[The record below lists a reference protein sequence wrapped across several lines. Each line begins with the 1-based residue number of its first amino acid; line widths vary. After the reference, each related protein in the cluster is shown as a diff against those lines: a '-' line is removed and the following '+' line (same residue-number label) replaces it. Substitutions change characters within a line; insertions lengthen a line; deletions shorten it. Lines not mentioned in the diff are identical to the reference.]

1 MHQIHYDRLITLQ
14 VVLPRVFSIFFVIE
28 AFRFYLRD
36 DWLVLHT
43 VEVLME
49 TVEHKVQELLRIL
62 LLKVIK
68 L

>member
-36 DWLVLHT
+36 DRLVLYT
-43 VEVLME
+43 VEILME
-49 TVEHKVQELLRIL
+49 TIKHEVQKLLRIL
-62 LLKVIK
+62 LLKVIE